1 MTRTL
6 IIGVQKEECKIGGEM
21 LSRNIR
27 YINNGIKSNFKF
39 PLLYTKKKK
48 RDFQFSLKPKKLK

>member
-6 IIGVQKEECKIGGEM
+6 IIGVQKEDCKIGGKM

-39 PLLYTKKKK
+39 PLLYANEKKKTS
-48 RDFQFSLKPKKLK
+48 SLV

>member
-6 IIGVQKEECKIGGEM
+6 VIGVQKEDRKIGGEM

-27 YINNGIKSNFKF
+27 YINNGIKLNFKF
-39 PLLYTKKKK
+39 PLLYTNEKKKK
-48 RDFQFSLKPKKLK
+48 KKKAML